1 MGSDQDDRRFPQYIQ
16 AHRLMRVPDLVKGY
30 AVSILSL
37 FAGAAVVHEIYKPD
51 LTLPLNQQKDS
62 PKKG

>member
-1 MGSDQDDRRFPQYIQ
+1 
-16 AHRLMRVPDLVKGY
+16 MRVPDVIKGY

-51 LTLPLNQQKDS
+51 LSLPLNQEKAA
-62 PKKG
+62 PKKS